1 MAKSASRRRR
11 ASGRPRTG
19 RKGARLEPPPGQD
32 FWIFGYGSLL
42 WHPGFPHLEVR
53 LGVLN
58 GYHRHFCIYSHI
70 YRGTPQRPGLVLGLD
85 RGGSCRGLVYRVP
98 AAESSEVMDYLY
110 EREMVTQV
118 YHPRWLRVRTPQG
131 PVAAAAF
138 VADPEHEQYAGRLA
152 PEEVVALILQGSGRN
167 GSCRHYLRNTVHH
180 LDALGLGDR
189 SMTRLLKMVEDA
201 SKS

>member
-1 MAKSASRRRR
+1 M
-11 ASGRPRTG
+11 
-19 RKGARLEPPPGQD
+19 RLEAPPGED
-32 FWIFGYGSLL
+32 FWVFGYGSLL
-42 WHPGFPHLEVR
+42 WNPGFPHLEVR

-70 YRGTPQRPGLVLGLD
+70 YRGTPRRPGLVLGLD

-98 AAESSEVMDYLY
+98 AAEGPEVMGYLY
-110 EREMVTQV
+110 AREMVTQV
-118 YHPRWLRVRTPQG
+118 YLPRWLRVRTPQG

-152 PEEVVALILQGSGRN
+152 PEAVVALILQGSGRN
-167 GSCRHYLRNTVHH
+167 GSCRHYLQNTVHH

-189 SMTRLLKMVEDA
+189 SMTHLLKMVEAA